1 MTHLKSYTSPEQ
13 SKVLANILLLESADM
28 CWFEGQPFVETVTG
42 YEEDRAEAHRQA
54 GMEMYPCW
62 SLAALLGVFPT
73 FTIDSSDD
81 HYFRVHCYIYFSEWH
96 NNPVDACY
104 EMILKLHELKML

>member
-1 MTHLKSYTSPEQ
+1 MHYSFDIDFMELENVPSVTEENDHF
-13 SKVLANILLLESADM
+13 VLFPKDI
-28 CWFEGQPFVETVTG
+28 
-42 YEEDRAEAHRQA
+42 
-54 GMEMYPCW
+54 PCW

>member
-1 MTHLKSYTSPEQ
+1 MIRFYTNLEQ
-13 SKVLANILLLESADM
+13 SRALAKILSPNSADM

-62 SLAALLGVFPT
+62 SLVSLLEALPGCSL
-73 FTIDSSDD
+73 DSSEG
-81 HYFRVHCYIYFSEWH
+81 HQSFRVHHRKMFTEWYDC
-96 NNPVDACY
+96 PVDAAY
-104 EMILKLHELKML
+104 EMILKLNKLNLL